1 MLGKTTRDEVLEGEI
16 DQVELLVS
24 SLATKPAD
32 IPVEIGFETPEPLI
46 IGLAGKKRSGKD
58 STMLML
64 NLELRDL
71 EDEHMVVMPMSF
83 AAPLKRLAKDMY
95 GWNGK
100 KDAIGRWLLQKL
112 GTEKIRAE
120 YPDYWVESA
129 ERRLQDALKTT
140 MFPPT
145 LIVFTDARFVNEADF
160 IKKHGGEMWKIV
172 RVDYVDAVGAGSKE
186 VLERHASETGLDN
199 YKDWDAVLR
208 AKDLDELYEQVHKQ
222 IIRLRLDGK
231 LGGL

>member
-1 MLGKTTRDEVLEGEI
+1 MLGQKEQDELFESEI
-16 DQVELLVS
+16 DQVQLT
-24 SLATKPAD
+24 SLAVSPAD
-32 IPVEIGFETPEPLI
+32 IPVKIGFETPEPLL

-129 ERRLQDALKTT
+129 ERRLQDALRSA
-140 MFPPT
+140 MFPPI

-160 IKKHGGEMWKIV
+160 VKKHGGEMWKIV
-172 RVDYVDAVGAGSKE
+172 RLDYEEDVSSGSKE

-199 YKDWDAVLR
+199 YKDWDAILR
-208 AKDLDELYEQVHKQ
+208 AKDLDELYEKVRGQ
-222 IIRLRLDGK
+222 IIRLRREGK
-231 LGGL
+231 LGGM